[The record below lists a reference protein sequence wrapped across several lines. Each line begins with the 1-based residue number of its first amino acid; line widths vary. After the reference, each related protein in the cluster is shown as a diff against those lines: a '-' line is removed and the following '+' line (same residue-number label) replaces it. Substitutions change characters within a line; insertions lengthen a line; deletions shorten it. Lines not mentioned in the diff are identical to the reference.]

1 MPVNNNFNEHDTILL
16 QPQFDKIRIVILAGL
31 NNDELISTE
40 ITIRLLRH
48 LCTGLDSSSPEIWRI
63 LATSQLLIFPYLDPI
78 GIHKSLSRVKEKQ
91 NIVYQS
97 RSTCGSTSEFSDSRS
112 DAVFDN
118 KDFQRILHH
127 FQPHLVILLES
138 NNASYSLV
146 DSLNRSIELPFTTVH
161 IPSDLSRRISNT
173 ELFHN
178 LAIGVSSGVEG
189 LTKNLFSCTQTPQ
202 NNKMLSSSDERVS
215 KLFISSTP
223 FTSNFLSHSLSSSS
237 HQTDNM
243 DSNNREPF
251 ILRLQTGC
259 RYLSNCSYSSGQQL
273 PELWHYTLI
282 GLDRLFSAVRNLSFC
297 GQLLIESGPL
307 TADLI
312 TRLIE
317 RRQWVAAP
325 SPQILLQP
333 ALYFFQH
340 SNQSSDKESSST
352 WLSMKIN
359 SSTGHFCELIPPG
372 TYLMFSSAGPENSTL
387 DNAYEQVAMAISF
400 HLDHFNGKS
409 NIRLERELSE
419 INFNDPD
426 DIYNHMRKR
435 TVESPTSSCG
445 KMFSVGQSRLYTT
458 LELKIE
464 NATSLT
470 GASTNSNIISDSE
483 FLFDVVND
491 SYPVNHSMKHMPNI
505 AIIGNLHGHD
515 RLTPQLLTHFLNF
528 LCDSRSSQ
536 STVNNLLNSATITI
550 IPVPNPDGLHK
561 SWIKQSATSS
571 WKNHENL
578 PFDREYCYH
587 SESAEDTIPLG
598 YTNDDGVDLWE
609 QLISLT
615 GSNSTTSHHW
625 WWESKSSFESTLKS
639 LAPENL
645 ALLKWLQSYQADS
658 IISFP
663 TDQYPIL
670 TMIQILVNLLMV
682 ADRRRRP
689 GDFRFQYEREQKLEN
704 KFAKAAALALGLAS
718 MNPQLALE
726 ETTDFQLQSS
736 LSFPPPLPL
745 MIPPSIGLTL
755 CPGCFSPTPSG
766 VARVWTD
773 YRFPSLL
780 VGLIEHTSLTGLGS
794 FGVIGHVHDLSDQP
808 IPWVRIH
815 IDYIRSELS
824 TGSSDRNGRF
834 SVILP
839 PGMYRFTL
847 RAHGYLDHS
856 EIVNVDIMKSPI
868 HHIFY
873 LKHLGGLSAAYRL
886 YVLGMIASII
896 VVVSFTLT
904 ICLCYHFCYQ
914 PRTPYA
920 IVRRSAGKLD
930 TSSLSSSNQIKRGP
944 YSLLVLDDIHN
955 SSSDNKS
962 DDCLESM
969 LKHDDNNEEIED
981 NDDTQE
987 VDNIVND
994 QRIIHCDFDFHEM
1007 NKMKSL
1013 IKTKLFNKRITN
1025 RIHNKN
1031 RKYKPKLLST
1041 SSFDDDILEEVQ
1053 LV

>member
-1 MPVNNNFNEHDTILL
+1 
-16 QPQFDKIRIVILAGL
+16 
-31 NNDELISTE
+31 
-40 ITIRLLRH
+40 
-48 LCTGLDSSSPEIWRI
+48 
-63 LATSQLLIFPYLDPI
+63 
-78 GIHKSLSRVKEKQ
+78 
-91 NIVYQS
+91 
-97 RSTCGSTSEFSDSRS
+97 
-112 DAVFDN
+112 
-118 KDFQRILHH
+118 
-127 FQPHLVILLES
+127 
-138 NNASYSLV
+138 
-146 DSLNRSIELPFTTVH
+146 
-161 IPSDLSRRISNT
+161 
-173 ELFHN
+173 
-178 LAIGVSSGVEG
+178 
-189 LTKNLFSCTQTPQ
+189 
-202 NNKMLSSSDERVS
+202 MLSSSDERVS

-387 DNAYEQVAMAISF
+387 DDAYEQVAMAISF

-445 KMFSVGQSRLYTT
+445 KMFSVGQSRLGRPIYAFTLGPKYTT

-663 TDQYPIL
+663 TDQIPDINYDSDPSESSYG
-670 TMIQILVNLLMV
+670 QDLVLESYNWLRFLGRLLSPSFHRPSSMCAINHPQFLKTFSKV

-904 ICLCYHFCYQ
+904 ICLYYHFCYQ

-944 YSLLVLDDIHN
+944 YSLLALD
-955 SSSDNKS
+955 
-962 DDCLESM
+962 
-969 LKHDDNNEEIED
+969 D